1 MNDISEQYYDWLLS
15 KIDDDG
21 KVRRY
26 ARLLDT
32 LFGFQFIY
40 SIPMDCNRKTD
51 GINLRYH
58 FAYENGYSKN
68 DILETIGDE
77 DCSILEVMVALA
89 IRCDDQFM
97 YDPNIGSRVSQWFWE
112 MIDSLGLKG
121 MTNYNYDD
129 HKVVYILRNFV
140 DRTYQPNGDG
150 SLFYIPNCNH
160 DLREMEIWG
169 QMCCY
174 LNKIIF

>member
-1 MNDISEQYYDWLLS
+1 MSYISEQYYDWLLS
-15 KIDDDG
+15 KIDNDG
-21 KVRRY
+21 NTKHYVK
-26 ARLLDT
+26 LLRT
-32 LFGFQFIY
+32 LYSFQFVY
-40 SIPMDCNRKTD
+40 SIDMDCNRETD

-68 DILETIGDE
+68 DILNTIGDK

-112 MIDSLGLKG
+112 MIDSLGLRE
-121 MTNYNYDD
+121 MTDFNYDD
-129 HKVVYILRNFV
+129 HEVSYILNRFLG
-140 DRTYQPNGDG
+140 RAYPPNGDG
-150 SLFYIPNCNH
+150 SLFYIPNCNY
-160 DLREMEIWG
+160 DLREIEIWG